1 MLAVA
6 LTALLLMVLAPEAAA
21 QDEGGGA
28 GEAAETTKEIL
39 RGTGETAKET
49 VSGLWDTLLS
59 GLPRILLTLGV
70 LLAAWVLTR
79 LVRVVTQRALGS
91 WERRHGLFA
100 LASVG
105 IWVVAV
111 GVAVSVLAQDVRG
124 LIGSLGLVGL
134 ALSWAL
140 QAPIE
145 SFTGWVLNALRG
157 YYRVGDRIEVGEV
170 FGDVHRIDLL
180 TTTVWEIGSPF
191 KDNVVKAEQP
201 TGRLIT
207 FPNSEVLNGTVVNL
221 TRDYQWLWD
230 EATLQVTNESDL
242 RYAAL
247 QVQKVADG
255 WLGDQMEAGAVAY
268 EAALARSGLAQEVP
282 RRPEVFVG
290 LNESWTDV
298 TVRYLVPARQ
308 RRRWKSELVLRL
320 SETLALPEHA
330 EKIRPAFPRRQLEF
344 ITPE

>member
-1 MLAVA
+1 MA
-6 LTALLLMVLAPEAAA
+6 LTTLLLMVVAPEAVA
-21 QDEGGGA
+21 QEESAGA
-28 GEAAETTKEIL
+28 GEAAETTREVL
-39 RGTGETAKET
+39 RGTGEAAKQTLGGLGET
-49 VSGLWDTLLS
+49 VLS
-59 GLPRILLTLGV
+59 GLPRVLLTLGV
-70 LLAAWVLTR
+70 LVAAWVLTR
-79 LVRVVTQRALGS
+79 LVRLFTHRALGS
-91 WERRHGLFA
+91 WERRYGLYA
-100 LASVG
+100 LASIA
-105 IWVVAV
+105 IWVMAV
-111 GVAVSVLAQDVRG
+111 GVSVSVLAQDVRG
-124 LIGSLGLVGL
+124 LIGSLGIVGL

-145 SFTGWVLNALRG
+145 SFTGWVLNSLRG

-191 KDNVVKAEQP
+191 KNSVVKAEQP

-207 FPNSEVLNGTVVNL
+207 FPNSEVLTGTVVNL
-221 TRDYQWLWD
+221 TRDFQWLWD

-247 QVQKVADG
+247 QVQTIADG
-255 WLGDQMEAGAVAY
+255 WLGEQMEAGAVAY
-268 EAALARSGLAQEVP
+268 EAALSRSGLQVEVA

-330 EKIRPAFPRRQLEF
+330 EKIHPAFPRRQLQF
-344 ITPE
+344 IAPE